1 MPTNDMAVKE
11 IATETTTAAE
21 VAVKQTVAKAVP
33 ANQIWTWGDVKETDI
48 TPSWVGGDGIFTEGT
63 SADGA
68 AVLRRVFTKE
78 SRPYASPFESIATMM
93 QIAGNAGISPQVISV
108 GEDEIIMRKLPGTWR
123 NAKLDEL
130 RDPYVLW
137 AVLEQHR
144 RVHELAIPQGRE
156 VMERDLIEDVF
167 GMRDLYRHTGK
178 RMPRDVDRLLKRLDP
193 FIRRV
198 DEFHEPAVPCHGDGA
213 ASNVLLDPQIRP
225 GDVAQPLLCG
235 WTVSGVMDPLEEAG
249 SVLSEV
255 GPFCGVPSM
264 LINGLGLPSS
274 ALPVAQVFGILGD
287 LYWALIGLW
296 RSATTDTPQID
307 FAKYGLWRLVKASN
321 QLLLPTGPAAW
332 LDSL

>member
-1 MPTNDMAVKE
+1 MTMSE
-11 IATETTTAAE
+11 QAA
-21 VAVKQTVAKAVP
+21 AAAKADESSW
-33 ANQIWTWGDVKETDI
+33 IWGDVKETDI

-63 SADGA
+63 DACGD

-93 QIAGNAGISPQVISV
+93 KIAGDAAISPQVLSV
-108 GEDEIIMRKLPGTWR
+108 GDDQIIMRKLPATWR

-144 RVHELAIPQGRE
+144 RVHELRIPDGRE
-156 VMERDLIEDVF
+156 VMHRDLIEDVF

-178 RMPRDVDRLLKRLDP
+178 RMPGDVDGLLRDLDG

-213 ASNVLLDPQIRP
+213 ASNILLNPKVRP
-225 GDVAQPLLCG
+225 GDVAMPLLSG

-255 GPFCGVPSM
+255 GPFCGVPAM

-274 ALPVAQVFGILGD
+274 ALPVAQCFGILGD

-296 RSATTDTPQID
+296 RSATTDTPEID
-307 FAKYGLWRLVKASN
+307 FAKYGLWRLVKARN
-321 QLLLPTGPAAW
+321 QLLLPTGPSAW
-332 LDSL
+332 LKEL

>member
-1 MPTNDMAVKE
+1 MATSDMATSDMAVKGT
-11 IATETTTAAE
+11 AT
-21 VAVKQTVAKAVP
+21 
-33 ANQIWTWGDVKETDI
+33 NQVWTWGDVKETDI

-63 SADGA
+63 SADGD

-93 QIAGNAGISPQVISV
+93 QIAGDAGISPQVVSV
-108 GEDEIIMRKLPGTWR
+108 GEDEIIMRKLPSNWR

-144 RVHELAIPQGRE
+144 RVHELTIPQGRE

-178 RMPRDVDRLLKRLDP
+178 RMPRDVDRLLKRIDP

-213 ASNVLLDPQIRP
+213 ASNVLINPAIRP

-296 RSATTDTPQID
+296 RSATTDTPEID

-321 QLLLPTGPAAW
+321 QLLLPTGPATW
-332 LDSL
+332 LESL

>member
-1 MPTNDMAVKE
+1 MTMSE
-11 IATETTTAAE
+11 QAA
-21 VAVKQTVAKAVP
+21 AA
-33 ANQIWTWGDVKETDI
+33 ANTDESSWIWGDVKETDI
-48 TPSWVGGDGIFTEGT
+48 TPSWVGGDGIFTEG
-63 SADGA
+63 ADAHGD

-93 QIAGNAGISPQVISV
+93 KIAGDAGISPQVLSV
-108 GEDEIIMRKLPGTWR
+108 GDDQIIMRKLPATWR

-144 RVHELAIPQGRE
+144 RVHELRIPDNSE
-156 VMERDLIEDVF
+156 VMHRDLIEDVF

-178 RMPRDVDRLLKRLDP
+178 RMPRDVDGLLHDLDS

-213 ASNVLLDPQIRP
+213 ASNILLDPKVRP
-225 GDVAQPLLCG
+225 GDVAMPLLSG
-235 WTVSGVMDPLEEAG
+235 WTVSGIMDPLEEAG

-255 GPFCGVPSM
+255 GPFCGVPAM

-274 ALPVAQVFGILGD
+274 ALTVAQCFGILGD

-296 RSATTDTPQID
+296 RSATTDTPEID
-307 FAKYGLWRLVKASN
+307 FAKYGLWRLVKARN
-321 QLLLPTGPAAW
+321 QLLLPTGPSAW
-332 LDSL
+332 LKEL